1 MATNLCKIME
11 KYGSDKSVK
20 NHNYTLIYSKLFDPI
35 KHNKLRVF
43 ELGLGTNNTDVPS
56 NMGPDGKPGASV
68 YGWAEYF
75 PNSDIFGAD
84 IDKRILFNTNRIKT
98 FYCDQTNPE
107 SIKELWDNPLLANN
121 LDIIVE
127 DGLHCF
133 IANIIFFENSIHKLN
148 KGGYYIIEDIE
159 TSELTLFNNK
169 INEYKSL
176 YPHLSFE
183 LMQLPHHINN
193 VSNYGD
199 TSNNNILVVH
209 NIQ

>member
-11 KYGSDKSVK
+11 RYGSDKSVR
-20 NHNYTLIYSKLFDPI
+20 NHNYTLVYSKLFDPI
-35 KHNKLRVF
+35 KQNKLRVF

-84 IDKRILFNTNRIKT
+84 IDKRILFNTKRINT

-107 SIKELWDNPLLANN
+107 SIKELWNNPLLANN
-121 LDIIVE
+121 FDIIVE

-133 IANIIFFENSIHKLN
+133 IANITFFENSIHKLN

-159 TSELTLFNNK
+159 TSEFPLFNDK

-199 TSNNNILVVH
+199 NSNNNILVVH